1 MRKITSLV
9 IHTADTP
16 AGKFF
21 NADDIRSWHTDPKP
35 KGRGWSD
42 IGYHYVILLD
52 GTIELGRQ
60 INVIGAH
67 VAGHN
72 SNSIGICYIGGGDGV
87 DTRTVEQKESLNSL
101 LKTLKLIFKDA
112 LILGHRDFNG
122 VTKECPNFDAKA
134 EYSNV

>member
-1 MRKITSLV
+1 MRQITSLV

-21 NADDIRSWHTDPKP
+21 NADDIRSWHIK
-35 KGRGWSD
+35 RGWSD

-72 SNSIGICYIGGGDGV
+72 SNSIGICYIGGGGGE
-87 DTRTVEQKESLNSL
+87 DTRTEAQKTSLIFL
-101 LKTLKLIFKDA
+101 LNTLKLMFKKAD
-112 LILGHRDFNG
+112 ILGHRDFEG
-122 VTKECPNFDAKA
+122 VTKSCPNFNAIA
-134 EYSNV
+134 EYAQI